1 MDHYRKEK
9 RLLIFHLHLINSDV
23 YNCVLLNFQFAIG
36 RLIIAGCDDLKGLA
50 CLLISVNKGFPL
62 FFVIKCQPQSWS

>member
-36 RLIIAGCDDLKGLA
+36 RLIIAGCDDLKGQA
-50 CLLISVNKGFPL
+50 CLLISVNKGFL
-62 FFVIKCQPQSWS
+62 LSFVIKCQHQSWS

>member
-9 RLLIFHLHLINSDV
+9 HRLIFHLHLINSDV

-36 RLIIAGCDDLKGLA
+36 RLIIAGCDDLKGQA

-62 FFVIKCQPQSWS
+62 FFVIKCQLQ

>member
-23 YNCVLLNFQFAIG
+23 YNCVLLNFQFAVSRSIDADCG
-36 RLIIAGCDDLKGLA
+36 DLKDQG
-50 CLLISVNKGFPL
+50 CLLISVSKGFL
-62 FFVIKCQPQSWS
+62 LSFTIEYQPQ